1 MSARLRSL
9 APPLYLLALL
19 MCVVPLVDLV
29 AALRPYQL
37 GSAHW
42 RYGAIGLLG
51 NALMLPLA
59 GLVIAT
65 ATAVLLEHTRTR
77 RALAYLSLAG
87 AAMLLVTMGDFTLDA
102 LQIRTSLPGEV
113 MTRFAFASAL
123 SLLKQAFGLALLA
136 SIGVGQLRA
145 LRGRK
150 TAAQSA
156 EPMPLLA
163 TATA

>member
-9 APPLYLLALL
+9 ALPLYLLALV
-19 MCVVPLVDLV
+19 MCVVPMVDLL
-29 AALRPYQL
+29 ASLRPYQL

-65 ATAVLLEHTRTR
+65 CTAVLLEHTRTR
-77 RALAYLSLAG
+77 RVLAYLSLAG
-87 AAMLLVTMGDFTLDA
+87 AAVLLGTMGDFTLDA

-123 SLLKQAFGLALLA
+123 SLLKQALGLALLA

-145 LRGRK
+145 LRGRR
-150 TAAQSA
+150 AAAPSA

-163 TATA
+163 TASV